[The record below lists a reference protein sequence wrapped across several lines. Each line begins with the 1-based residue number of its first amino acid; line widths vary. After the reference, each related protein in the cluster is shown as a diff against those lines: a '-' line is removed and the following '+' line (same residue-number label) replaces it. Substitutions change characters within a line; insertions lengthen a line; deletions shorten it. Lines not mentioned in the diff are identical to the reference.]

1 MLACS
6 EDQRDWW
13 KAATVQEFP
22 MPNQDKQMAF
32 GGVEAFHGGR
42 RGYQV
47 QVGAVPEWL
56 LIPNIGAD
64 PNIGKHSQLFSPAG
78 KAG

>member
-1 MLACS
+1 
-6 EDQRDWW
+6 
-13 KAATVQEFP
+13 
-22 MPNQDKQMAF
+22 MAF